1 MAKPKKIDIIAK
13 IYNGIIK
20 GIAIGKTLVALQGSA
35 RAGKSF
41 QIMIFL
47 IQCALEP
54 NIVNKLNMANYISR
68 LKAWRDSLDQRI
80 LHKSS
85 CA

>member
-47 IQCALEP
+47 IMMRK
-54 NIVNKLNMANYISR
+54 VS
-68 LKAWRDSLDQRI
+68 
-80 LHKSS
+80 
-85 CA
+85 